1 MKPGP
6 RDRRHLIRI
15 SGAELSELKR
25 HTYLMCEAF
34 GLDRRIEKYAGTR
47 PLTLYRWDLECLL
60 DVLHIALADE
70 REYPDR
76 NADSYVALD
85 RLRGRLAQE
94 YEDAYEDA

>member
-6 RDRRHLIRI
+6 RDRRHPIRI

-25 HTYLMCEAF
+25 HTHLMCEAF

-60 DVLHIALADE
+60 AVLDVALADE
-70 REYPDR
+70 TEYPDR
-76 NADSYVALD
+76 SAADYLALD
-85 RLRGRLAQE
+85 RLRDRLAQE
-94 YEDAYEDA
+94 YEDAYQDT